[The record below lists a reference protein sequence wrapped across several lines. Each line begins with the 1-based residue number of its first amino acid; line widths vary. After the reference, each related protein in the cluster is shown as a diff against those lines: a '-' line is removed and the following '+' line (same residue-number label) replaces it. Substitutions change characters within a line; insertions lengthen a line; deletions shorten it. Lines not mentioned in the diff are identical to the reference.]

1 MAGTLSH
8 ILDGPGSDPRP
19 LSAPEPLPL
28 SMSGS
33 GSGTGSIPAPA
44 SAPVPEPVSETLL
57 AAKQQAV
64 GSDAIATSIAGPVPS
79 NPPTQS
85 HITMQAVPSS
95 TTPGPPSASPG
106 ANTTA
111 GTTTSASDT
120 TIDTFAGSVTG
131 EAPAPAPH
139 QSHQNSNPYACRDCG
154 RSYSRPEH
162 LVRHV
167 QTHTLGRR
175 FACEICN
182 KSFARKDLLRRHVTN
197 HENDSPRKR
206 QRLVST
212 PNSSRVTQA
221 CRPCAAARVKCDETK
236 PCRRCVS
243 RNLAC
248 SAIET
253 SPGSSTHLVHLPGSG
268 QDAPAQSQPNNGSY
282 IASTDSNSTLQNT
295 PMSFIRDNT
304 ASKSS
309 PLSQTTSS
317 RQDESQLTTPDTG
330 VDSGKSCS

>member
-8 ILDGPGSDPRP
+8 ILHGPGSDLRP
-19 LSAPEPLPL
+19 LSQ
-28 SMSGS
+28 
-33 GSGTGSIPAPA
+33 PAPA
-44 SAPVPEPVSETLL
+44 PVPLSENFLV
-57 AAKQQAV
+57 AKQQAV
-64 GSDAIATSIAGPVPS
+64 GSDAVAKSIAGPAPS
-79 NPPTQS
+79 NPTTQS
-85 HITMQAVPSS
+85 RITMQAVPSS
-95 TTPGPPSASPG
+95 TAPGPSSTSPG
-106 ANTTA
+106 TNTAA
-111 GTTTSASDT
+111 GSTISAPDTTT
-120 TIDTFAGSVTG
+120 G
-131 EAPAPAPH
+131 ETPAPAPH
-139 QSHQNSNPYACRDCG
+139 QSHQNCTNPYACRDCG

-197 HENDSPRKR
+197 HENDSPKKR

-221 CRPCAAARVKCDETK
+221 CRPCAAARVKCEETK
-236 PCRRCVS
+236 PCKRCVN

-248 SAIET
+248 SSFET
-253 SPGSSTHLVHLPGSG
+253 SPGSSTHLPHLPGSG
-268 QDAPAQSQPNNGSY
+268 QDAPVQNQPNNNSY
-282 IASTDSNSTLQNT
+282 IAAADSNSTLLNA

-309 PLSQTTSS
+309 PLSQTNSS
-317 RQDESQLTTPDTG
+317 RQDDISQLTTPDTG
-330 VDSGKSCS
+330 AESGKSFNWLVGSKL